1 MSFNSRVLFPAILTA
16 FAAMGAGCGFRPAD
30 VDISLAGGRP
40 ASGEE
45 IALMSGI
52 PPEHIGF
59 MLFDLDAKEVIA
71 AHNSSS
77 AFIPAS
83 TTKIPVT
90 VAALN
95 VLGPDFRF
103 KTYLGYKG
111 SIKDGV
117 LEGALYLKGSGDPL
131 LTMSDLM
138 AMADCMKE
146 KGISS
151 VSGRFLYDESALVS
165 SGSIDRSMEPD
176 MSYNSGLSAL
186 SLDYN
191 SVISD
196 WKQDRN
202 TNAMRFWLTPSLSVN
217 SAALS
222 REKLGDNITF
232 AYRNSG
238 GVESWLLSPDEKKSG
253 TDRLPVKNPALYTAS
268 TFAAMC
274 AMRGI
279 RLPRPEAGTMPDG
292 ASTIIEH
299 KGLPLTSITDITL
312 TYSINLMAELM
323 SLSTAKKLSG
333 HALPVDESSRTVFAY
348 LAGRLDR
355 VRWEGLRA
363 VNGSG
368 LTVRNRI
375 TPEQMMAILVYAD
388 AQDYNGKQYR
398 YLLPASGWEG
408 SLANR
413 LDEPETALR
422 VLAKTGSINYV
433 LSMAG
438 YLYTS
443 SMRNMAFVI
452 FINDIAAREQ
462 YDADPGRRSKSSM
475 AGVYAWTNKAR
486 VVMDGIVKSWITGL

>member
-1 MSFNSRVLFPAILTA
+1 
-16 FAAMGAGCGFRPAD
+16 MG
-30 VDISLAGGRP
+30 
-40 ASGEE
+40 
-45 IALMSGI
+45 
-52 PPEHIGF
+52 
-59 MLFDLDAKEVIA
+59 
-71 AHNSSS
+71 
-77 AFIPAS
+77 
-83 TTKIPVT
+83 T
-90 VAALN
+90 
-95 VLGPDFRF
+95 
-103 KTYLGYKG
+103 
-111 SIKDGV
+111 
-117 LEGALYLKGSGDPL
+117 LYLKGTGDPL
-131 LTMSDLM
+131 LTMADLM
-138 AMADCMKE
+138 SMADLMKE

-151 VSGRFLYDESALVS
+151 VSGKFVYDESALIS
-165 SGSIDRSMEPD
+165 SGSIDSSMEPD

-191 SVISD
+191 SVMAD
-196 WKQDRN
+196 WKPDRN
-202 TNAMRFWLTPSLSVN
+202 TNAMRFRLTPSLPVN
-217 SAALS
+217 SAGLS

-232 AYRNSG
+232 AYRNTG
-238 GVESWLLSPDEKKSG
+238 GVESWLLSPDEKRAGS
-253 TDRLPVKNPALYTAS
+253 DRLPVKNPALYTAS

-299 KGLPLTSITDITL
+299 EGLPLTGITDITL

-333 HALPVDESSRTVFAY
+333 QALPVDESSRTVFAY

-355 VRWEGLRA
+355 VRWKGLRA

-375 TPEQMMAILVYAD
+375 TPEQMTAILVYAD
-388 AQDYNGKQYR
+388 AQDYNGKKYR

-443 SMRNMAFVI
+443 SKRNMAFVI

-462 YDADPGRRSKSSM
+462 YDADPDRRSKASM
-475 AGVYAWTNKAR
+475 ARVYAWTNRAR